1 MAQWHPTTTINTL
14 LPEAMDEVG
23 ISVVVTFVI
32 HGSDIGITRNEK
44 NKTFSE
50 RDVFTGPS
58 PQANVILWS
67 GCAHIFEQIYKEDT
81 TIFFIRI
88 T

>member
-1 MAQWHPTTTINTL
+1 
-14 LPEAMDEVG
+14 MDEVG

-32 HGSDIGITRNEK
+32 LGSDIGITRNDK

-58 PQANVILWS
+58 PQTNKYAGAILE
-67 GCAHIFEQIYKEDT
+67 IKE
-81 TIFFIRI
+81 FY
-88 T
+88 